1 MTLFGMVPF
10 VADRLGSYLASDWL
24 TDVQDRIIPRR
35 YIHST
40 TPASSPRTDSL
51 MQPALPQTMRNGR
64 LNPKWLYIY
73 ISPGRHFDFDDV
85 PDKIFLLKNSK
96 ITK

>member
-40 TPASSPRTDSL
+40 TPASSPHTDSL
-51 MQPALPQTMRNGR
+51 MQPAHPQTMRTGR
-64 LNPKWLYIY
+64 LNPKPNGCIY
-73 ISPGRHFDFDDV
+73 ILAQDGTSISTTSRQNLPAE
-85 PDKIFLLKNSK
+85 KQ
-96 ITK
+96 